1 MSVACQVSLSIVSA
15 RGPWQ
20 HDDPGFDH
28 CPDRSVPFGHL
39 SGMRRMQRPVSQE
52 GSITAFTV
60 LMLVAVFVLMGLVV
74 DGGAVLSAQQAASD
88 EAEQAARAGAGALSV
103 NALRTGVVELNQE
116 EAIAAAQKFTVAAGH
131 PGIATVSSGVVTGG
145 DPGIES
151 IRRSWGVW
159 GLSPCRCRRRPPR
172 SMSKA

>member
-1 MSVACQVSLSIVSA
+1 
-15 RGPWQ
+15 
-20 HDDPGFDH
+20 
-28 CPDRSVPFGHL
+28 
-39 SGMRRMQRPVSQE
+39 MQRPVSQE

-131 PGIATVSSGVVTGG
+131 PGIAVTVS
-145 DPGIES
+145 
-151 IRRSWGVW
+151 WAW
-159 GLSPCRCRRRPPR
+159 
-172 SMSKA
+172 

>member
-1 MSVACQVSLSIVSA
+1 
-15 RGPWQ
+15 
-20 HDDPGFDH
+20 
-28 CPDRSVPFGHL
+28 
-39 SGMRRMQRPVSQE
+39 MQSPVSQE

-131 PGIATVSSGVVTGG
+131 PGIATVSSGVVTVVIQYRIHTEILGSVG
-145 DPGIES
+145 VES
-151 IRRSWGVW
+151 LPVSASASAVDVQGVKV
-159 GLSPCRCRRRPPR
+159 GS
-172 SMSKA
+172 